1 MMNGN
6 SMLLLTELEEFSGR
20 LASINISL
28 LAERAVLL
36 GRVSFDEKLP
46 QARREVWG
54 TDTESPASSTP
65 NYG

>member
-6 SMLLLTELEEFSGR
+6 SMLPLTELEEFSGR

-36 GRVSFDEKLP
+36 GWVSFDEKLP
-46 QARREVWG
+46 QGRASGLG
-54 TDTESPASSTP
+54 TETENPGYITP